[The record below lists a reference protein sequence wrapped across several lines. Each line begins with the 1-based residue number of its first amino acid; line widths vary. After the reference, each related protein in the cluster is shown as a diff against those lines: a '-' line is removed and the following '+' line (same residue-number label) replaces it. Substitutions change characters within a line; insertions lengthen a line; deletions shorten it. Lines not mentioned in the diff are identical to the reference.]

1 MFHEVLDR
9 VGDNEA
15 LRLKIIIKLAK
26 IYIALC
32 NHFKSREYL
41 KAAKL
46 LMI

>member
-26 IYIALC
+26 IYIAIC